1 MKPLVFLFT
10 ISLIVVS
17 HFNAQ
22 AQLQADTF
30 SELKYRQLGPFRGG
44 RSTAAAGVPDD
55 IFTYYMGATGGGVW
69 KTTDGGTTWDNVSDG
84 YFSVGSIGAI
94 EVAPS
99 DKNVVYVG
107 TGSADPRGNISTG
120 KGIYKSQDA
129 GSSWQF
135 IGLPNAGQISR
146 LQIHPRNEEQVYA
159 AVLGNIFGPSKERGI
174 YRTLDGGKNWKQIL
188 FVNDSTG
195 ASDLIMDP
203 NNPRIL
209 YAGFWQAER
218 KPWTMIDGGKG
229 SGVYKSTDGGDT
241 WSRLSGKGGL
251 PTGIIGKV
259 GIAVSP
265 VNSNRVWVIHEH
277 IDETKGGL
285 YLSEDGGQHWTRVNR
300 DHLIRQRAW
309 YYSKIFAHP
318 TEEHS
323 LFIVNVSLF
332 KSTDDGRSIKN
343 IPTPHGDHHYVW
355 INPEHPDYLINCND
369 GGANVSFNGGKT
381 WSTQWN
387 QPTGEFY
394 RVTVDNQFPYR
405 VYGAQQDNTTISM
418 PSRGGDIHPASGLY
432 EVGGGESGH
441 IAVDPRNPDIIYAG
455 TYIGIISRIDRSKDS
470 YKRVGAYPELYDGIE
485 GRDLKYRFQW
495 NAPIRFSP
503 HDPNVLYITSNYVHR
518 STDEGHTWQVISPD
532 LTNNIDKYLD
542 IPGEPIQNDN
552 TSVELYST
560 IFAFEE
566 STLEKGVLWAGSDD
580 GLVHISRDNG
590 ASWKNITP
598 KGMPK
603 EGTVN
608 MIDLSSNQ
616 KGRAHIAVYK
626 YRDNDFRPYVYQ
638 TNDYGKS
645 WKLLTNGTNGIP
657 ADYFVRV
664 VREDPAREGLLYAG
678 TEFGMFISF
687 DNGTKWQPFQ
697 QNLPITPV
705 TDIAVH
711 HKDLVVSTQGRAYW
725 ILDDLSPL
733 HDWKPNGET
742 QFLSPRLTYRTQ
754 ISNGR
759 GGFRPDPAPTGAL
772 LHYYLPKA
780 DTVEIIIHDANNNE
794 VNRYEKIMGKSG
806 INRFSWD
813 LTYPKAK
820 LVPGAFIYLSYSGG
834 PKVIPGEYKVSLKA
848 GDRSYEQ
855 ILTIEADPRWEM
867 DTAGFEEQ
875 LKLQL
880 KVRDMVT
887 DIHKYIASIRSLR
900 EQLNQMSRR
909 VDQPALHQS
918 IEDFVDKL
926 TAVEDELIQTK
937 TESHQDPIN
946 YPVRLDTQVGYL
958 FSVAHSQEGRPN
970 NAIYVRLKDLEEDWS
985 EIRSRFDNLVS
996 EVLPRIET
1004 SLNELNIPFIGIE
1017 N

>member
-1 MKPLVFLFT
+1 
-10 ISLIVVS
+10 
-17 HFNAQ
+17 
-22 AQLQADTF
+22 
-30 SELKYRQLGPFRGG
+30 
-44 RSTAAAGVPDD
+44 
-55 IFTYYMGATGGGVW
+55 
-69 KTTDGGTTWDNVSDG
+69 
-84 YFSVGSIGAI
+84 
-94 EVAPS
+94 
-99 DKNVVYVG
+99 
-107 TGSADPRGNISTG
+107 
-120 KGIYKSQDA
+120 
-129 GSSWQF
+129 
-135 IGLPNAGQISR
+135 
-146 LQIHPRNEEQVYA
+146 
-159 AVLGNIFGPSKERGI
+159 
-174 YRTLDGGKNWKQIL
+174 
-188 FVNDSTG
+188 
-195 ASDLIMDP
+195 
-203 NNPRIL
+203 
-209 YAGFWQAER
+209 
-218 KPWTMIDGGKG
+218 
-229 SGVYKSTDGGDT
+229 
-241 WSRLSGKGGL
+241 
-251 PTGIIGKV
+251 
-259 GIAVSP
+259 
-265 VNSNRVWVIHEH
+265 
-277 IDETKGGL
+277 
-285 YLSEDGGQHWTRVNR
+285 
-300 DHLIRQRAW
+300 
-309 YYSKIFAHP
+309 
-318 TEEHS
+318 
-323 LFIVNVSLF
+323 
-332 KSTDDGRSIKN
+332 
-343 IPTPHGDHHYVW
+343 
-355 INPEHPDYLINCND
+355 
-369 GGANVSFNGGKT
+369 
-381 WSTQWN
+381 
-387 QPTGEFY
+387 
-394 RVTVDNQFPYR
+394 
-405 VYGAQQDNTTISM
+405 
-418 PSRGGDIHPASGLY
+418 
-432 EVGGGESGH
+432 
-441 IAVDPRNPDIIYAG
+441 
-455 TYIGIISRIDRSKDS
+455 
-470 YKRVGAYPELYDGIE
+470 
-485 GRDLKYRFQW
+485 
-495 NAPIRFSP
+495 
-503 HDPNVLYITSNYVHR
+503 
-518 STDEGHTWQVISPD
+518 
-532 LTNNIDKYLD
+532 
-542 IPGEPIQNDN
+542 
-552 TSVELYST
+552 
-560 IFAFEE
+560 
-566 STLEKGVLWAGSDD
+566 
-580 GLVHISRDNG
+580 
-590 ASWKNITP
+590 
-598 KGMPK
+598 MPK

-780 DTVEIIIHDANNNE
+780 DTVEIIIHDTNNNE

-813 LTYPKAK
+813 LTYSKAK

-848 GDRSYEQ
+848 GGHSYEQ
-855 ILTIEADPRWEM
+855 ILTIKADPRWEM

-887 DIHKYIASIRSLR
+887 SIHKHIASIRSMR
-900 EQLNQMSRR
+900 EQLNQINGR
-909 VDQPALHQS
+909 VDQPVLHQS

-1004 SLNELNIPFIGIE
+1004 SLNELNIPFIGVD

>member
-1 MKPLVFLFT
+1 MRPSILLSILFLLLFDLPDT
-10 ISLIVVS
+10 
-17 HFNAQ
+17 Q
-22 AQLQADTF
+22 AQVINDQF
-30 SELKYRQLGPFRGG
+30 SQLKYRQLGPFRGG

-55 IFTYYMGATGGGVW
+55 IFTYYMGSTGGGVW

-120 KGIYKSQDA
+120 KGMYKSQDA
-129 GSSWQF
+129 GSTWQF
-135 IGLPNAGQISR
+135 MGLPNAGQISR
-146 LQIHPRNEEQVYA
+146 IQIHPRNEEQVYA

-174 YRTLDGGKNWKQIL
+174 YRTMDGGKNWKQIL

-218 KPWTMIDGGKG
+218 KPWTMIDGGNG
-229 SGVYKSTDGGDT
+229 SGLYKSTDGGDT
-241 WSRLSGKGGL
+241 WTRLSGKGGL

-277 IDETKGGL
+277 LDETKGGL
-285 YLSEDGGQHWTRVNR
+285 YLSEDGGQHWTRVSR

-309 YYSKIFAHP
+309 YFSKIFAHP

-323 LFIVNVSLF
+323 LYIVNVSLF
-332 KSTDDGRSIKN
+332 KSTDDGRSIVN
-343 IPTPHGDHHYVW
+343 IPVPHGDNHYVW
-355 INPEHPDYLINCND
+355 INPKHPNYLINCND

-441 IAVDPRNPDIIYAG
+441 IAVDPRNPDIVYAG
-455 TYIGIISRIDRSKDS
+455 SYIGIITRIDRSKDS
-470 YKRVGAYPELYDGIE
+470 HKSVSAYPELYDGIA

-518 STDEGHTWQVISPD
+518 STDEGQTWNVISPD

-542 IPGEPIQNDN
+542 IPGGPIQHDN

-566 STLEKGVLWAGSDD
+566 SVLEKGVLWAGSDD
-580 GLVHISRDNG
+580 GLMYISRDNG
-590 ASWKNITP
+590 VSWKNITP

-608 MIDLSSNQ
+608 SIDLSTHQ

-638 TNDYGKS
+638 TNDYGKN

-657 ADYFVRV
+657 GDYPVRV

-687 DNGTKWQPFQ
+687 DNGTNWQPFQ

-711 HKDLVVSTQGRAYW
+711 NKDLVVSTQGRAYW

-733 HDWKPNGET
+733 HNWNRNGET
-742 QFLSPRLTYRTQ
+742 QLLTPRLTYRTQ
-754 ISNGR
+754 ISNAR
-759 GGFRPDPAPTGAL
+759 GEFRPDPAPTGAL
-772 LHYYLPKA
+772 FHYYLPKA
-780 DTVEIIIHDANNNE
+780 DTVEIIINDVKNNE
-794 VNRYEKIMGKSG
+794 VNRYKNIAGKSG
-806 INRFSWD
+806 INRFGWD

-820 LVPGAFIYLSYSGG
+820 LIPGTFIYLSYSGG
-834 PKVIPGEYKVSLKA
+834 PKVIPGEYKVMLKA
-848 GDRSYEQ
+848 GGRTYEQ
-855 ILTIEADPRWEM
+855 MLTVKADPRWKVDM
-867 DTAGFEEQ
+867 AGLEEQ
-875 LKLQL
+875 LKVQI

-900 EQLNQMSRR
+900 EQLNQ
-909 VDQPALHQS
+909 VHDWVGQQALRES
-918 IEDFVDKL
+918 INDFVTKL
-926 TAVEDELIQTK
+926 TVIEEELIQTK

-946 YPVRLDTQVGYL
+946 YPVRLDTQMGYL
-958 FSVAHSQEGRPN
+958 YSVTNSQEGRPN
-970 NAIYVRLKDLEEDWS
+970 NSIYDRLKDLEKDWA
-985 EIRSRFDNLVS
+985 EVKSRYDNLVNDR
-996 EVLPRIET
+996 LPKIEAT
-1004 SLNELNIPFIGIE
+1004 LTGLDVPLIKKE